1 MLKAELLELLVNGES
16 SGIEFKRDDIR
27 PEQLAKEIV
36 AFANLEG
43 GRILLGVEDD
53 GTLSGLHRPDTQ
65 EWVLNVFRDKV
76 FPMIIPYY
84 EEVDVDGIRIGV
96 ATIPRGISKPY
107 VVRNNGR
114 EEIYIRM
121 GNRSEIASREQQARL
136 FSIGEILHIE
146 VLPVSGATLKSL
158 DLVRFEYYLEQVI
171 HDIQI
176 PTNEQQWVDRLKGLG
191 LMTEDGLGSA
201 VCTIAGLVCF
211 GKNPSKFLP
220 QAGLRVMAFSG
231 DKKEYRAILDTK
243 LDGPLV
249 GRWEDYSGQKSIVD
263 DGLLEKFSNTI
274 RPFISEESDSIDLSM
289 RKTTHMKYPWEAVRE
304 TVVNALVHRD
314 WTQSVD
320 IEIALYSDRM
330 EITSPGKL
338 PNSMTIE
345 KMLAGQR
352 TPRNPLIVE
361 IMRDYGY
368 VDARGMG
375 VRTKVVPLMIKMNN
389 VEPQYILTEDYL
401 RVVLPASYPK

>member
-1 MLKAELLELLVNGES
+1 MYMVKAELMELVANGEN

-27 PEQLAKEIV
+27 PEQFAKEIV

-43 GRILLGVEDD
+43 GRILVGVEDD
-53 GTLSGLHRPDTQ
+53 GTLTGIQRPDTQ

-84 EEVDVDGIRIGV
+84 EEILIEEGLRVGV
-96 ATIPRGISKPY
+96 VTIPRGISKPY

-136 FSIGEILHIE
+136 FSLGGILHVE
-146 VLPVSGATLKSL
+146 VLPVPGTTLKSL
-158 DLVRFEYYLEQVI
+158 DLVRFEYYLSHVI
-171 HDIQI
+171 HDVSLPSKDQEWI
-176 PTNEQQWVDRLKGLG
+176 DRLTGLG
-191 LMTEDGLGSA
+191 LMAEDGWGSI

-211 GKNPSKFLP
+211 GKNPSKYLP

-231 DKKEYRAILDTK
+231 DKKEYKALLDTK

-249 GRWEDYSGQKSIVD
+249 GRWEDISGQKNLVD

-274 RPFISEESDSIDLSM
+274 RPFITEESNNIDLHM
-289 RKTTHMKYPWEAVRE
+289 RKSTQMKYPWEAIRE
-304 TVVNALVHRD
+304 TVINALVHRD

-375 VRTKVVPLMIKMNN
+375 VRTKVVPLMKQMNN
-389 VEPQYILTEDYL
+389 KEPQYILTEDYL
-401 RVVLPASYPK
+401 KAILPQS